1 MEYAENSRLY
11 LPVENV
17 ELLSKYGQEFGLLDK
32 LGGAAWQAK
41 KAKLKQRIKDMA
53 ERLIRV
59 AAERELRTAPIFE
72 PPPGIWDAFSAKFPY
87 QETDDQMNAIED
99 VISDLTSGVQWIGLF
114 VVMSVSVRQKWQ

>member
-1 MEYAENSRLY
+1 MAGE
-11 LPVENV
+11 
-17 ELLSKYGQEFGLLDK
+17 
-32 LGGAAWQAK
+32 

-99 VISDLTSGVQWIGLF
+99 VVSDLTSKRPMDRLVCGDVG
-114 VVMSVSVRQKWQ
+114 SVRQKWQCERHF